1 MWRKRLLELLKG
13 EIEEVLSDL
22 SDEKELPQLL
32 REPLSET
39 RRGLAPGMES
49 DRPWPLLPLLVSEA
63 VCNESDRALPVAA
76 AMQFFLGAAD
86 VFDDIEDA
94 DSPDSLYAKYGLAI
108 ATSIASTLLILG
120 ELSLSRLA
128 YRGFNANNVVRTME
142 SVNSSYVMACAGQY
156 LDLNENTRLSQSEE
170 MYLKI
175 INMKTAS
182 QVKCACYLGAFLA
195 GAKQELIDNFSLF
208 GYNLGMASQ
217 IGNDIQGIIKGTDII
232 KRKVTLPVIYALS
245 LPDNTIR
252 NQLKQVFQKQDI
264 PVYDFEPVKKLL
276 LHSGAIHYAT
286 LRMDIYKL
294 TALDVLGDIKTA
306 GVNVEKLKLFLL

>member
-1 MWRKRLLELLKG
+1 MWRKRLLDQLKG
-13 EIEEVLSDL
+13 EIEEVISDL
-22 SDEKELPQLL
+22 SDEKGLPQLV
-32 REPLSET
+32 REPLSQT
-39 RRGLAPGMES
+39 RRGLAPGIES

-63 VCNESDRALPVAA
+63 VSNESDRALPVAA

-94 DSPDSLYAKYGLAI
+94 DSPDSLYTRYGLAV

-128 YRGFNANNVVRTME
+128 YRGFNANNVVHTME
-142 SVNSSYVMACAGQY
+142 SVNSFYVMACAGQY
-156 LDLNENTRLSQSEE
+156 LDLNEKMSQSEE

-195 GAKQELIDNFSLF
+195 GAKQQLIDNFSLF

-217 IGNDIQGIIKGTDII
+217 IGNDIQGIVKGTDII
-232 KRKVTLPVIYALS
+232 KRKVTLPIIYALS
-245 LPDNTIR
+245 LPDKAIC
-252 NQLKQVFQKQDI
+252 NQLRQVFQKKDT
-264 PVYDFEPVKKLL
+264 PVHDFESIKKLL
-276 LHSGAIHYAT
+276 LHTGAIHYAT

-294 TALDVLGDIKTA
+294 KALDVLGEIKTA
-306 GVNVEKLKLFLL
+306 GVNIDKLKLFIT